1 MSTEPPEWQIGTGT
15 GGDRSVCEVSVDG
28 DPDRP
33 SVAVMEAVR
42 RATGEPPEPG
52 TLYRAIDPE
61 ALDSLFADRL
71 DGSGRVGGTVT
82 FTIEECVVTVY
93 DDGTVAAAVLD

>member
-1 MSTEPPEWQIGTGT
+1 MAAERPDWKIGAGS
-15 GGDRSVCEVSVDG
+15 GGDGSVCEVSVDG

-52 TLYRAIDPE
+52 TLYRAVDPD
-61 ALDSLFADRL
+61 ALDALFAART
-71 DGSGRVGGTVT
+71 DGTRREGGMVSFSVAGCTVTVYADGTVT
-82 FTIEECVVTVY
+82 
-93 DDGTVAAAVLD
+93 AAVLD

>member
-1 MSTEPPEWQIGTGT
+1 MAAGEEWQIGAGT
-15 GGDRSVCEVSVDG
+15 GGDDAVCEVRVDG

-42 RATGEPPEPG
+42 RATGDPPEPG

-61 ALDSLFADRL
+61 ALDALFAERA
-71 DGSGRVGGTVT
+71 DGSRREGGMVSFPVEECTVTVYADGTVT
-82 FTIEECVVTVY
+82 
-93 DDGTVAAAVLD
+93 AAVLD